1 MLSDIAKDRYIDGF
15 HKSAAKI
22 QIIFRICKYLNKK
35 KIKQNVYI
43 LRIYSI
49 KREFSILGYSS
60 YGDPM
65 VIL

>member
-1 MLSDIAKDRYIDGF
+1 MQVFA
-15 HKSAAKI
+15 
-22 QIIFRICKYLNKK
+22 QKK
-35 KIKQNVYI
+35 FKQKVYI

-60 YGDPM
+60 YGHLM